1 LHGVCRTA
9 KFFESKE
16 VEGLWKEA
24 VQGWFTVLSRYITG
38 ETEGNQAS
46 VVNAVGLLS

>member
-1 LHGVCRTA
+1 MICLFAVYLTMLMALSLHGVCRTA

-24 VQGWFTVLSRYITG
+24 VQG
-38 ETEGNQAS
+38 
-46 VVNAVGLLS
+46 